1 MKDAHQS
8 DALDAGCGVPKPP
21 HVPRRFDRFARLVGG
36 QAMEK
41 LAGSHVIVVGLGGVG
56 SYVAEGLVRSGVGR
70 LTLVDF
76 DEVCITN
83 FNRQL
88 HAVDGTVG
96 KAKAGLM
103 EARIRSINPD
113 CKVHAPRLFYEKST
127 ADQVLEPAPD
137 MLVDCIDNLTA
148 KLHLLWSCV
157 RRGIPVVTCLG
168 ASAKIDPTR
177 VSTAML
183 TETYMDPLGQA
194 LRKNLRRKYKMPDED
209 MEKVTAVFSD
219 EPIVWPDPN
228 YRSALC
234 GVDCICPN
242 GTNPHHTCK
251 KRHVIHG
258 SAVFVT
264 GTFGMVASAV
274 VVRHLAGLPPIP
286 PRTGR
291 ERTGYVRK
299 RNVKHSAPASRIAL
313 DTERGGVT

>member
-1 MKDAHQS
+1 
-8 DALDAGCGVPKPP
+8 
-21 HVPRRFDRFARLVGG
+21 
-36 QAMEK
+36 MEK